1 MKIPQTTITTK
12 FLLASSAVV
21 ITGLIVGVIALG
33 AQTSTKTEAL
43 ALREGRALGA
53 SIAGQVKA
61 RLDEGLTIAENLAH
75 TFGALKSEGEVERP
89 VFDRVLRETMANNS
103 GLSGVWAGY
112 EPNALD
118 GRDEEFKD
126 SGPTT
131 DQSGRY
137 LTYWYDFKDK
147 NGLSK
152 FHLQYYSGPSAQY
165 YTEPLAKNR
174 PYITEPTVYNIEGK
188 DVLLTSLAAPILD
201 EGTPIGVVGTDVQL
215 GDIWSQLASVKPL
228 ETGSVY
234 VISNDGRWVAHPD
247 TEALGKPAAD
257 TYAFLKDALP
267 DIQAGKA
274 VEIRTESGTDGAPSV
289 HLLVPI
295 PIGETG
301 QPWSVMVNL
310 PESQIAA
317 TANSLKRSI
326 IMGGALL
333 VLVLIAALWFVARGI
348 SRPLK
353 AMTHTMQM
361 IVDGEGVDATIGH
374 TERGDEIGAM
384 SRALVSLKDASEE
397 AFRLRQ
403 MVDVQPAQVMMCD
416 PKDTTITYANKAAIE
431 LLRKMEEALGCKAE
445 DVVGRTFA
453 SLHDDPEAIRQVLTD
468 ESKLPYSERLVK
480 GPVVVENR
488 VNAIYDQKGRYLG
501 SMLNWADVT
510 RQEQLAG
517 EFERKV
523 KQVAENLSNNAQS
536 LTRSAA
542 EMNDA
547 ADRSSQTT
555 DASAELIVR
564 TSDNVQTVAAAA
576 EELSASIHE
585 ISQRVSK
592 AADISQHAVNEVETT
607 NAAVRELADSAQKI
621 GEVVQLITDIAEQT
635 NLLALNATIE
645 AARAGDAGKG
655 FAVVASEVKT
665 LATQTAKATE
675 EISNQVQDIQNAT
688 GRAVTAM
695 GAVAS
700 TITEVSEI
708 ATAIAGAVEEQ
719 GAATQEISRNIT
731 EAATGAADVRG
742 NIGDLVTMVGGVGQS
757 ARLVLES
764 AGDLNDQAGLLGEE
778 VDIFLRDIKAA

>member
-1 MKIPQTTITTK
+1 MRIPHATITTK

-21 ITGLIVGVIALG
+21 IGGLLVGVVALG
-33 AQTSTKTEAL
+33 AQTSAKTEAL

-61 RLDEGLTIAENLAH
+61 RLDEGLTIAENLSH
-75 TFGALKSEGEVERP
+75 TLAALKSEGTVDRT
-89 VFDRVLRETMANNS
+89 VFDRILGETMANNP
-103 GLSGVWAGY
+103 GLSGAWAGY

-118 GRDEEFKD
+118 GRDDEFKSKD
-126 SGPTT
+126 ATT
-131 DQSGRY
+131 DETGRY

-152 FHLQYYSGPSAQY
+152 FHLQYYTGPSALY
-165 YTEPLAKNR
+165 YTEPLTKNR

-188 DVLLTSLAAPILD
+188 DVLLTSLTVPIR
-201 EGTPIGVVGTDVQL
+201 EGDKAIGVVGTDVQM
-215 GDIWSQLASVKPL
+215 GDIWTQLADVKPL

-247 TEALGKPAAD
+247 AKILGKPAAD
-257 TYAFLKDALP
+257 TYPFLKNALSA
-267 DIQAGKA
+267 IKSGNTA
-274 VEIRTESGTDGAPSV
+274 EIRSETGTDGEPSV
-289 HLLVPI
+289 HLLIPM

-310 PESQIAA
+310 PEEQIAA
-317 TANSLKRSI
+317 TANSLQRSI
-326 IMGGALL
+326 ILGGTLL
-333 VLVLIAALWFVARGI
+333 VIVLIIALWFVARGI
-348 SRPLK
+348 SGPLK
-353 AMTHTMQM
+353 AMTRTMQM

-374 TERGDEIGAM
+374 TGRGDEIGAM

-416 PKDTTITYANKAAIE
+416 PKDTTITYANKAAVD
-431 LLRKMEEALGCKAE
+431 LLRKMEGALGCKAE

-453 SLHDDPEAIRQVLTD
+453 SLHDDPEAIRKVLTD
-468 ESKLPYSERLVK
+468 ERKLPYSERLVK
-480 GPVVVENR
+480 GPVVVENH

-542 EMNDA
+542 DMTDA

-555 DASAELIVR
+555 DASADLIGR

-585 ISQRVSK
+585 IGQRVGK
-592 AADISQHAVNEVETT
+592 AADISRHAVNEVETT
-607 NAAVRELADSAQKI
+607 NTAVRELADSAQKI
-621 GEVVQLITDIAEQT
+621 GEVVKLITDIAEQT

-665 LATQTAKATE
+665 LANQTAKATE
-675 EISNQVQDIQNAT
+675 DIATQVQDIQDAT
-688 GRAVTAM
+688 GRAVNAM
-695 GAVAS
+695 GAVAT

-757 ARLVLES
+757 ARHVLES

-778 VDIFLRDIKAA
+778 VDTFLRDIKAA